1 MAHEIRGDFRHSPSL
16 VARRGHTL
24 RPPGVRHRLLR
35 VTTYEPPRPWIAS
48 YAEGVPEDLAPV
60 SGSLVD
66 IVEASARDYPDA
78 PALQFFGRI
87 TSYRELHEA
96 IDRAAAGLRDQG
108 VVAGDPVAIVLPNC
122 PQHIIAFYAILRLG
136 AVVVEHNPLYTPREL
151 RKQFEDHGAKHAI
164 VWTKVVGL
172 IQEFPADL
180 AVTSLISVDLTQ
192 AMPFGTRMA
201 LKLPIAKAR
210 EARTALHERVSGTA
224 PWESIVG
231 TAPLPASH
239 PKPATDDLALI
250 QYTSGT
256 TGTPKGASLTHRN
269 LLSNAAQARA
279 WVPSIVRGHGCV
291 VYAVLPMFHAYGLT
305 LCLTFAMSM
314 GARLVLFP
322 RFDPDMVLEVTKKHP
337 ATFLP
342 LVPPIAERLLT
353 AAREKG
359 VSLAGTQVAISGAM
373 ALPHELVVP
382 FEAASGGYLVEG
394 YGLSECSPVLMAN
407 PVAENRVPGTVG
419 LPLPGTELRVVDP
432 EEPTKDVA
440 PGERGELIVRGPQ
453 VFSGYYGKPEE
464 TEKVFVDG
472 WFRTGDI
479 VTVDEGG
486 FVRVVDRIKEL
497 IITGGFNVAPTEV
510 EIALRQHP
518 QIDDAAVVG
527 LPSTQ
532 SGEEVVAAI
541 VLAPGVEQPDIE
553 GIREFARGILTPYK
567 VPRRI
572 FVVDE
577 LPKSLIGK
585 VLRRQVRD
593 SLLQLTT
600 GT

>member
-1 MAHEIRGDFRHSPSL
+1 MK
-16 VARRGHTL
+16 
-24 RPPGVRHRLLR
+24 
-35 VTTYEPPRPWIAS
+35 TYDPPRPWIAS
-48 YAEGVPEDLAPV
+48 YAEGVPDDLEPV
-60 SGSLVD
+60 TGSLID
-66 IVEASARDYPDA
+66 IVEASARDFPDA
-78 PALQFFGRI
+78 VALQFFGRE
-87 TSYRELHEA
+87 TTYRALLDQIE
-96 IDRAAAGLRDQG
+96 RAAAGLKAQG
-108 VVAGDPVAIVLPNC
+108 VSPGDPVAIVLPNC
-122 PQHIIAFYAILRLG
+122 PQHIVAFYAILRLG

-164 VWTKVVGL
+164 VWSKVVST
-172 IQEFPADL
+172 IQDFPADL
-180 AVTSLISVDLTQ
+180 AMTSLVSIDVTK
-192 AMPFGTRMA
+192 AMPFATRLA
-201 LKLPIAKAR
+201 LKLPVAKAR
-210 EARTALHERVSGTA
+210 ESRAALHERVSGTI
-224 PWESIVG
+224 PWEQIV
-231 TAPLPASH
+231 AFEPISSSH
-239 PKPATDDLALI
+239 AKPATDDLALI

-269 LLSNAAQARA
+269 LLSNAAQSRA
-279 WVPSIVRGHGCV
+279 WVPSIVRGNGCV

-342 LVPPIAERLLT
+342 LVPPIADRLLKS
-353 AAREKG
+353 AKEKG

-382 FEAASGGYLVEG
+382 FEAASEGYLVEG
-394 YGLSECSPVLMAN
+394 YGLSESSPVLMAN

-419 LPLPGTELRVVDP
+419 LPLPGTECRVVDP
-432 EEPTKDVA
+432 ENPTVDVPA
-440 PGERGELIVRGPQ
+440 GARGELIVRGPQ
-453 VFSGYYGKPEE
+453 VFGGYYGKPEE
-464 TEKVFVDG
+464 TERVFTEG

-479 VTVDEGG
+479 VQIDEAG
-486 FVRVVDRIKEL
+486 FVRIVDRIKEL

-510 EIALRQHP
+510 ENALRQHP
-518 QIDDAAVVG
+518 QVVDAAVVG
-527 LPSTQ
+527 LPSEH

-541 VLAPGVEQPDIE
+541 VVDGAGEIDVEGV
-553 GIREFARGILTPYK
+553 REFARSILTPYK

-572 FVVDE
+572 YVVDE

-593 SLLQLTT
+593 SLLSLNS
-600 GT
+600 GS

>member
-1 MAHEIRGDFRHSPSL
+1 
-16 VARRGHTL
+16 
-24 RPPGVRHRLLR
+24 
-35 VTTYEPPRPWIAS
+35 VTTYDPPRPWIAS
-48 YAEGVPEDLAPV
+48 YAEGVPEDLEPV
-60 SGSLVD
+60 TGSLVD
-66 IVEASARDYPDA
+66 LVEASARDYPDA
-78 PALQFFGRI
+78 AALQFFGRT
-87 TSYRELHEA
+87 TSYQSLHDQIE
-96 IDRAAAGLRDQG
+96 RAAAGLRDLG
-108 VVAGDPVAIVLPNC
+108 VKAGDPVAIVLPNC
-122 PQHIIAFYAILRLG
+122 PQHIVAFYAVLRLG
-136 AVVVEHNPLYTPREL
+136 AVVIEHNPLYTPREL

-164 VWTKVVGL
+164 VWTKVVGTV
-172 IQEFPADL
+172 QDFPADL
-180 AVTSLISVDLTQ
+180 AVTALVSVDITK
-192 AMPFGTRMA
+192 AMPFGTRAA
-201 LKLPIAKAR
+201 LRLPIAKAR
-210 EARTALHERVSGTA
+210 EAREALHARVTGTVR
-224 PWESIVG
+224 WEDVVG
-231 TAPLPASH
+231 SDSLPATH

-279 WVPSIVRGHGCV
+279 WVPSIVRGDGCV

-342 LVPPIAERLLT
+342 LVPPIADRLLR

-359 VSLAGTQVAISGAM
+359 VPLAGTQVAISGAM
-373 ALPHELVVP
+373 ALPHDLVVP

-407 PVAENRVPGTVG
+407 PVADNRVPGTVG
-419 LPLPGTELRVVDP
+419 LPLPGTECRVVDP
-432 EEPTKDVA
+432 DEPTRDVPA
-440 PGERGELIVRGPQ
+440 GERGELLVRGPQ
-453 VFSGYYGKPEE
+453 VFGGYYGKPEE
-464 TEKVFVDG
+464 TEAVFVDG

-479 VTVDEGG
+479 VTIDAEG
-486 FVRVVDRIKEL
+486 FVRIVDRIKEL

-510 EIALRQHP
+510 EGALRQHP
-518 QIDDAAVVG
+518 QVEDAAVVG
-527 LPSTQ
+527 LPSDH

-541 VLAPGVEQPDIE
+541 VVAPGAEIDVEAV
-553 GIREFARGILTPYK
+553 REFARGILTPYK
-567 VPRRI
+567 VPRRVFI
-572 FVVDE
+572 VDE

-593 SLLQLTT
+593 RLLALTT
-600 GT
+600 GD

>member
-1 MAHEIRGDFRHSPSL
+1 M
-16 VARRGHTL
+16 
-24 RPPGVRHRLLR
+24 
-35 VTTYEPPRPWIAS
+35 TTYDPPRPWIAS
-48 YAEGVPEDLAPV
+48 YAEGVPDDLSPV
-60 SGSLVD
+60 TGSLVD
-66 IVEASARDYPDA
+66 IVDASARDYPDA
-78 PALQFFGRI
+78 AALQFFGRE
-87 TSYRELHEA
+87 TSYRSLHEQ
-96 IDRAAAGLRDQG
+96 IERAAAGLRALG
-108 VVAGDPVAIVLPNC
+108 VKAGDPVAIVLPNC
-122 PQHIIAFYAILRLG
+122 PQHIVAFYAILRLG
-136 AVVVEHNPLYTPREL
+136 AVVIEHNPLYTPREL

-164 VWTKVVGL
+164 VWSKVVKTV
-172 IQEFPADL
+172 QDFPADL
-180 AVTSLISVDLTQ
+180 AVTSLVSVDVIK
-192 AMPFGTRMA
+192 AMPWRMRVA
-201 LKLPIAKAR
+201 LTLPVAKAR
-210 EARTALHERVSGTA
+210 EAREALTERVSGTV
-224 PWESIVG
+224 PWEQVVT

-239 PKPATDDLALI
+239 PRPGTDDLALI

-279 WVPSIVRGHGCV
+279 WVPSIVRGDGCV

-322 RFDPDMVLEVTKKHP
+322 RFDPDMVLDVTKKHP

-342 LVPPIAERLLT
+342 LVPPIADRLLK

-359 VSLAGTQVAISGAM
+359 VSLAGTEVAISGAM

-382 FEAASGGYLVEG
+382 FEAASGGFLVEG

-407 PVAENRVPGTVG
+407 PVADNRVPGTVG
-419 LPLPGTELRVVDP
+419 LPLPGTECRVVDP
-432 EEPTKDVA
+432 DDPTQDVPA
-440 PGERGELIVRGPQ
+440 GERGELVVRGPQ

-464 TEKVFVDG
+464 TEAVFADG

-479 VTVDEGG
+479 VTIDDAG
-486 FVRVVDRIKEL
+486 FVRIVDRIKEL

-510 EIALRQHP
+510 ENALRQHP
-518 QIDDAAVVG
+518 LIEDAAVVG
-527 LPSTQ
+527 LPSEH

-541 VLAPGVEQPDIE
+541 VVASGHEVDVEA
-553 GIREFARGILTPYK
+553 IREFARGILTPYK
-567 VPRRI
+567 VPRRVY
-572 FVVDE
+572 VVDE

-593 SLLQLTT
+593 RLLALNT
-600 GT
+600 GA

>member
-1 MAHEIRGDFRHSPSL
+1 M
-16 VARRGHTL
+16 
-24 RPPGVRHRLLR
+24 
-35 VTTYEPPRPWIAS
+35 TTYDPPRPWIRS
-48 YAEGVPEDLAPV
+48 YAEGVPADLDPV
-60 SGSLVD
+60 TGSLVD
-66 IVEASARDYPDA
+66 IVAASARDYPDA
-78 PALQFFGRI
+78 PALQFFGREM
-87 TSYRELHEA
+87 SYRELQDQIE
-96 IDRAAAGLRDQG
+96 RAAAGLRERG
-108 VVAGDPVAIVLPNC
+108 VRPGDPVAIVLPNC
-122 PQHIIAFYAILRLG
+122 PQHIVAFYAVLRLG

-151 RKQFEDHGAKHAI
+151 RTQFEDHGAVHAI
-164 VWTKVVGL
+164 VWSKVAASV
-172 IQEFPADL
+172 QAFPSDL
-180 AVTSLISVDLTQ
+180 AVRTLVSVDVTR
-192 AMPFGTRMA
+192 AMPLRTRAA
-201 LKLPIAKAR
+201 LRLPVARAR
-210 EARTALHERVSGTA
+210 EAREALTARVSGA
-224 PWESIVG
+224 IPWETLLRSD
-231 TAPLPASH
+231 PLPASV
-239 PKPATDDLALI
+239 PAPGTDDLAII

-256 TGTPKGASLTHRN
+256 TGAPKGAALTHRN
-269 LLSNAAQARA
+269 LISNAAQARS
-279 WVPSIVRGHGCV
+279 WVPSIRRGEGCV

-322 RFDPDMVLEVTKKHP
+322 RFDPDMVLAVTKKHP

-342 LVPPIAERLLT
+342 LVPPIADRLLT
-353 AAREKG
+353 AARERG
-359 VSLAGTQVAISGAM
+359 VSLEGTEVAISGAM

-419 LPLPGTELRVVDP
+419 LPLPGTECRVVDP
-432 EEPTKDVA
+432 DDPTRDVDA
-440 PGERGELIVRGPQ
+440 GEAGELLVRGPQ
-453 VFSGYYGKPEE
+453 VFGGYYGKPEE
-464 TEKVFVDG
+464 TQQVFVDG

-479 VTVDEGG
+479 VTIDESG
-486 FVRVVDRIKEL
+486 FVRIVDRIKEL

-518 QIDDAAVVG
+518 QVEDAAVVG
-527 LPSTQ
+527 LPSVH

-541 VLAPGVEQPDIE
+541 VPAPGVSLDEE
-553 GIREFARGILTPYK
+553 SVREFARGILTPYK

-585 VLRRQVRD
+585 VLRRQVRE

-600 GT
+600 GR